1 MGLDPEEAKHEKNR
15 NETCQNLKGGKKKV
29 DMGEF
34 TKVSLVQ
41 YNQI

>member
-1 MGLDPEEAKHEKNR
+1 MGLDPEEAKHEKIEMR
-15 NETCQNLKGGKKKV
+15 LVRIWKEGEKV

-41 YNQI
+41 CNQI